1 MRRSAGDSPESDPM
15 TKTIGDT
22 LSWQAEAAER
32 GRGRVGP
39 EAGGTQVLVEI
50 ERLSYADLPHVI
62 AIERRSFPAPW
73 SLAMFVLELSKP
85 SSICLGAR
93 HHGELVG
100 YLVCSRY
107 HTVWHIM
114 NVAVETDYRR
124 LGVATMLI
132 ERLFGETDD
141 RGERYTLEVRVS
153 NAEAIKMY
161 ESFGFRSA
169 GIRRR
174 YYHDNNEDALIMW
187 RTHPGVGGE
196 MPAPRAH

>member
-1 MRRSAGDSPESDPM
+1 M
-15 TKTIGDT
+15 TVRTGDT
-22 LSWQAEAAER
+22 SSRARPLSARAPTR
-32 GRGRVGP
+32 GRIEP
-39 EAGGTQVLVEI
+39 EI
-50 ERLSYADLPHVI
+50 RRLTYADLPKVL

-85 SSICLGAR
+85 SSVCLGAT
-93 HHGELVG
+93 HQGDLIG

-114 NVAVETDYRR
+114 NVAVDSPHRR
-124 LGVATMLI
+124 KKVATALI
-132 ERLFGETDD
+132 EQLFSETEP

-153 NAEAIKMY
+153 NAEAITMY

-187 RTHPGVGGE
+187 RTELAG
-196 MPAPRAH
+196 A